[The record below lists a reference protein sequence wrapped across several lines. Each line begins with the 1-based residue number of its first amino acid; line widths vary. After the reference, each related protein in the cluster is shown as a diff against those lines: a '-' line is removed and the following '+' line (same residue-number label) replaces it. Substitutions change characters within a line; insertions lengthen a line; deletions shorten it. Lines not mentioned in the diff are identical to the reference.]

1 MVNCYDQCYPKLSK
15 SSILS
20 SKGSINFQELGTLL
34 NSLKEGVKT
43 VTAITK
49 CGMTNNMLL
58 VMMVIML
65 LVIMV
70 TMLVVILVMF
80 LLVTILTLLVF
91 FRFPVTRSL
100 ARTDNEYTFAADS
113 AFKYTIQNRI

>member
-1 MVNCYDQCYPKLSK
+1 M
-15 SSILS
+15 
-20 SKGSINFQELGTLL
+20 L

-49 CGMTNNMLL
+49 YGKSKNILL
-58 VMMVIML
+58 VMMVTML

-70 TMLVVILVMF
+70 TVLVVMLVM
-80 LLVTILTLLVF
+80 LLMVTILTLLVF